1 MCLIIGPTGVGK
13 TLLLKRLQN
22 FHSVKEIDKLGEI
35 PSTIPTVGTN
45 LVNVPTGKKQE
56 TVIREV
62 GGCMCPIWN
71 SYLKDLT
78 ALIFVIDI
86 SNTLQIAASCIQF
99 LTVLNNTAVQNT
111 PILLLLNK
119 SDQPLALSRFEV
131 ESLMRIDDIRQNTKH
146 QITILE
152 ISAFNGKGL
161 TEVIDWV
168 HQASTKS

>member
-1 MCLIIGPTGVGK
+1 MII
-13 TLLLKRLQN
+13 
-22 FHSVKEIDKLGEI
+22 F
-35 PSTIPTVGTN
+35 
-45 LVNVPTGKKQE
+45 
-56 TVIREV
+56 
-62 GGCMCPIWN
+62 M
-71 SYLKDLT
+71 
-78 ALIFVIDI
+78 
-86 SNTLQIAASCIQF
+86 
-99 LTVLNNTAVQNT
+99 LN
-111 PILLLLNK
+111 